1 MEKFFKWGND
11 LPEFDEGID
20 DCQRE
25 DIRER
30 AINYFSDRKDAYSDM
45 FEDLVRRGKEAL
57 EDEETKEI
65 LKLVLLIIIA
75 LILLVMVF
83 SIFRRRK

>member
-1 MEKFFKWGND
+1 MEKFFKWGSD
-11 LPEFDEGID
+11 LSDFHEDID

-30 AINYFSDRKDAYSDM
+30 ARNYFSDRKDSYSDV
-45 FEDLVRRGKEAL
+45 FADLVERGKEAL
-57 EDEETKEI
+57 EDEETKEM
-65 LKLVLLIIIA
+65 LKLVLLIVIA
-75 LILLVMVF
+75 LILLIMVL